1 MAHRARETYSE
12 SDFIQAPR
20 TTVLR
25 DIEERRDRYRSD
37 RRHGPSRRII
47 VDNEEGYHN
56 IRGRDGRRDP
66 SRVVI
71 FDNEGGHYNIPGRER
86 EAEPT
91 YANAQNT
98 ASKYYE
104 GGFGDRAWRKK
115 KLERIGRR
123 HLPRTDPKREPPK
136 SSK

>member
-1 MAHRARETYSE
+1 MANRTNY
-12 SDFIQAPR
+12 IVQPR
-20 TTVLR
+20 DPQPAIPR
-25 DIEERRDRYRSD
+25 YREERED
-37 RRHGPSRRII
+37 RRRDDRRRDDRRRDPPRVTIS
-47 VDNEEGYHN
+47 DSEEVYYVT
-56 IRGRDGRRDP
+56 RDRDGRRDP
-66 SRVVI
+66 PRVTI
-71 FDNEGGHYNIPGRER
+71 SDDEGGHYNIPGRER

-123 HLPRTDPKREPPK
+123 QRPDPERKPPQ